1 MHLVPLWQS
10 PTCSDVGNLVAIG
23 GDLSASSS
31 VRHREGRVL
40 QFLQRSRSPLPPVS
54 LAPSAARAGLSGEL
68 PKHRNKIK
76 CRCIRYTISHD
87 KKANPMME

>member
-1 MHLVPLWQS
+1 MS
-10 PTCSDVGNLVAIG
+10 GIG
-23 GDLSASSS
+23 GTADLAWKA
-31 VRHREGRVL
+31 RQLAFDPKRRFAAMQLRVL
-40 QFLQRSRSPLPPVS
+40 QFLQRSDLDLPNL

-87 KKANPMME
+87 KSVLRN